1 MQNNFII
8 SLPMQLTNDNHGAL
22 LHCESEINVV
32 EYYFQVCIPSS

>member
-1 MQNNFII
+1 
-8 SLPMQLTNDNHGAL
+8 MQLTNDNHGTL